1 MELIKQ
7 TDEIVVGTEAE
18 VRKVIED
25 FKEKGRE
32 EGYDVIGYSSKRK
45 QVKSKGEIIDEYFL
59 IKIIKKWD

>member
-7 TDEIVVGTEAE
+7 TDEITVDTETE

-32 EGYDVIGYSSKRK
+32 EGYEVVNYSSKLK
-45 QVKSKGEIIDEYFL
+45 EVKAKGEVIDSYY
-59 IKIIKKWD
+59 IVKITKRW